1 MRLATLDALVDDAAG
16 VPAAEA
22 WRRILAGVEYA
33 FQPIVQMRTGRCHG
47 YEALMRGLDRTPY
60 ASAGALLDAACGQ
73 GVLVEVEAALHAKA
87 IAAYCALDGWLS
99 AKLFLNVDARAVGV
113 SPLLWLPVL
122 DRFPGLGVT
131 FEVSERKELRPEV
144 GIEQVIEQYR
154 SAHLGVALDDFG
166 VGYAGLKLLYESRP
180 DYVKVD
186 RFFIDGIDRDMRK
199 RAIANALI
207 SYAHAIGILTVAEGI
222 ETDAEFY
229 ACRDLGFD
237 LAQGYLI
244 ARPRTDL
251 TELPLSSPVVER
263 LNRTD
268 RRRAADSHQRVYEV
282 MERLLPLPVGS
293 PKTAL
298 LDYFSVGGAP
308 LHFPGGGAPPPV
320 APVVDDHRRPLGLVR
335 ERDLKR
341 FVYARFGGELLR
353 NKGVGGNLADLV
365 ARSPVCDIAT
375 PLDQVIEAF
384 SAEDASDGIIIIEG
398 GEYAGFLSSGALL
411 RLVHER
417 NLAMAAD
424 QNPLTRLP
432 GNTAIVRHI
441 EAVLE
446 DRDRPHVLVY
456 FDFDN
461 FKPFNDSFG
470 FRQGDRAILMFS
482 ERLKALAVA
491 GGAFAGHV
499 GGDDFFLAVSGLD
512 EAEVCGRLA
521 ELVAL
526 FRSDAESLYDPETR
540 RAGVLVANDRYGNA
554 RRFPLLSVSGVAVV
568 LPAGAPS
575 LTPDA
580 INAAIAANK
589 AHAKGSAEKLHVVR
603 LG

>member
-1 MRLATLDALVDDAAG
+1 MGLSILDASEETAT
-16 VPAAEA
+16 ET
-22 WRRILAGVEYA
+22 WRGILSGLEYA

-47 YEALMRGLDRTPY
+47 YEALMRGLGRTPY
-60 ASAGALLDAACGQ
+60 ADPNALLDAACAQ

-87 IAAYCALDGWLS
+87 IETYCALDGWLS

-122 DRFPGLGVT
+122 DRFPDLDVT
-131 FEVSERKELRPEV
+131 FEISERKELHSEV
-144 GIEQVIEQYR
+144 DTEQVIEQYR
-154 SAHLGVALDDFG
+154 LANLNVALDDFG
-166 VGYAGLKLLYESRP
+166 VGFAGLKLLYEAKP

-186 RFFIDGIDRDMRK
+186 RFFIAGIDRDMRK

-207 SYAHAIGILTVAEGI
+207 SYAHALGILTIAEGV
-222 ETDAEFY
+222 ETEAEFY
-229 ACRDLGFD
+229 ACRELGFD

-244 ARPRTDL
+244 ARPRTDMP
-251 TELPLSSPVVER
+251 ELPLSSPVVER
-263 LNRTD
+263 LNRSD

-282 MERLLPLPVGS
+282 MERLPPLPVGS

-298 LDYFSVGGAP
+298 LDYFSGSGAP
-308 LHFPGGGAPPPV
+308 LI

-341 FVYARFGGELLR
+341 FVYSRFGGELLR
-353 NKGVGGNLADLV
+353 NKGVGGNLADIV
-365 ARSPVCDIAT
+365 TRSPVCDIAT

-384 SAEDASDGIIIIEG
+384 SAEEATDGIIIIEA
-398 GEYAGFLSSGALL
+398 GEYAGFLSSGALI
-411 RLVHER
+411 RLVHEH

-446 DRDRPHVLVY
+446 DRDRSHVLVY

-482 ERLKALAVA
+482 ERLKALAGA
-491 GGAFAGHV
+491 GGAFAGHI

-526 FRSDAESLYDPETR
+526 FRSDAESLYDADTR
-540 RAGVLVANDRYGNA
+540 RAGVLVAHDRYGNA
-554 RRFPLLSVSGVAVV
+554 RQFPLLSVSGVAVA
-568 LPAGAPS
+568 LPAGVRG

-580 INAAIAANK
+580 INTAIAANK

>member
-1 MRLATLDALVDDAAG
+1 MDLAIQDALVDDEADA
-16 VPAAEA
+16 PAIPLMEA
-22 WRRILAGVEYA
+22 WRGILSGIEYA

-60 ASAGALLDAACGQ
+60 ADPCALLDAASAQ
-73 GVLVEVEAALHAKA
+73 GVLVEVEAALHARA
-87 IAAYCALDGWLS
+87 IEAYCALDGWPN

-122 DRFPGLGVT
+122 DRFSGLGVA
-131 FEVSERKELRPEV
+131 FEISERKELQPEV
-144 GIEQVIEQYR
+144 GIDRVIEQYR
-154 SAHLGVALDDFG
+154 HAALGVALDDFG
-166 VGYAGLKLLYESRP
+166 MGYAGLKLLYEAKP

-186 RFFIDGIDRDMRK
+186 RFFISGIDRDVRK

-207 SYAHAIGILTVAEGI
+207 SYAHALGILIIAEGI
-222 ETDAEFY
+222 ETEAEFY

-237 LAQGYLI
+237 FAQGYLI
-244 ARPRTDL
+244 ARPCTGM
-251 TELPLSSPVVER
+251 TVVPPTSPVVER

-268 RRRAADSHQRVYEV
+268 RRAAESRQRVYEV
-282 MERLLPLPVGS
+282 MERLPPLPVGS

-298 LDYFSVGGAP
+298 LDYFSGAD
-308 LHFPGGGAPPPV
+308 APAV
-320 APVVDDHRRPLGLVR
+320 APVVDDHRRPLGFVR

-341 FVYARFGGELLR
+341 FVYTRFGGELLR

-384 SAEDASDGIIIIEG
+384 SAEEATDGIIIIEG
-398 GEYAGFLSSGALL
+398 GEYAGFLSSGALI

-432 GNTAIVRHI
+432 GNAAIVRHI

-446 DRDRPHVLVY
+446 DRARPHVLVY

-482 ERLKALAVA
+482 ERLKALAAA
-491 GGAFAGHV
+491 GGAFAGHI
-499 GGDDFFLAVSGLD
+499 GGDDFFLAVSGLE
-512 EAEVCGRLA
+512 EAEVCRRLA

-526 FRSDAESLYDPETR
+526 FRSDAESLYDPDTR
-540 RAGVLVANDRYGNA
+540 RAGVLVANDRDGNA

-568 LPAGAPS
+568 LPAGGPG

-589 AHAKGSAEKLHVVR
+589 ARAKGSAEKLHVVR
-603 LG
+603 LE